1 MKYSIRLTALFL
13 LIFLTLTTFRAEAA
27 PDGKKIAILPWNVNS
42 AEKMDFVKGAMA
54 DMLASRLGGS
64 LVIIRQDLV
73 RAALPGNKGMEEGA
87 ALEAGKKL
95 KADLV
100 LFGSVTV
107 FGKSVSM
114 DAKLLDVATGKLT
127 PFASQGAGV
136 ESIISLTDRLS
147 TDVLASLKPRAAAPA
162 IEEKPALAAE
172 AAAPAVPAVPVPSQA
187 EALPDNGFII
197 KPKAGQERPVSWRS
211 EAMEGMYVAMDAA
224 DLDGNGSKEIVV
236 VSGTKIVIGAYAEN
250 VFRVLHEVEDKTG
263 SNISVAIIDADRD
276 GAPEVYVSRIS
287 GNEAASLAIEH
298 RNGKYEV
305 TESNIGWLVRTV
317 RAGGAAPALIGRKYR
332 KLDGFYGGVSV
343 LAREGGKLVDK
354 GEFGIPLPGGA
365 DLFRFEALDFRGN
378 GGLDVIALDDRGY
391 LRVYA
396 GEKEGELSEEYRS
409 ADFFGGTLNY
419 IARKAERPGAAEP
432 EPFPVEGKFYHLDM
446 DKDGKAEIIVKK
458 NTPGG
463 LGRSAARPISFK
475 TGELVSLSWDAMGGT
490 IAENWRTKTV
500 EGYISDFLI
509 EDFDGDGAP
518 EAVMLVVTG
527 TGKLFGTTKSYILSH
542 RISL

>member
-1 MKYSIRLTALFL
+1 MKSSIRLAALFL
-13 LIFLTLTTFRAEAA
+13 FIFLTLTTFRAEAA

-114 DAKLLDVATGKLT
+114 DAKLLDVVTGKLT
-127 PFASQGAGV
+127 PFASQGTGV

-147 TDVLASLKPRAAAPA
+147 TDVLASLKPRAVAPA

-172 AAAPAVPAVPVPSQA
+172 AATPAVPAVPAPAA

-197 KPKAGQERPVSWRS
+197 KPRAGQERPVSWRS

-224 DLDGNGSKEIVV
+224 DLDGNGTKEIVL

-250 VFRVLHEVEDKTG
+250 GFRVLHEVEDKTG
-263 SNISVAIIDADRD
+263 ANISVTIIDADRD

-305 TESNIGWLVRTV
+305 TQSDIGWLVRTV

-354 GEFGIPLPGGA
+354 GEFGIALPGGA
-365 DLFRFEALDFRGN
+365 DLFRFEALDFRGK

-419 IARKAERPGAAEP
+419 IVRKAERPGAAEP

-490 IAENWRTKTV
+490 IAENWRTKPV